1 MVKAKRAIRVGHFAT
16 QEDWTKAAAIFA
28 GLKDIIPCWLGAR
41 VNFSPSILSL
51 IKTQTWAW
59 RKT

>member
-28 GLKDIIPCWLGAR
+28 GIKDITRLDWEPG
-41 VNFSPSILSL
+41 
-51 IKTQTWAW
+51 
-59 RKT
+59 